1 MTHDQSFLGSSRHS
15 VNERVIKENLPHC
28 LYSFTLLRVLHYIIS
43 LRQRH
48 PTSHILI
55 SKFDLDSAYHR
66 CHLSGD
72 TAHESLTIHNDTLFM
87 ALRLTFGGS
96 PCPAMWGTIAETIT
110 DTCNT
115 LLHCKAW
122 NHLDLYDPLSDKYTT
137 SSIIT
142 SRASF
147 QTS

>member
-1 MTHDQSFLGSSRHS
+1 MMHDQSFLGSSRHS

-48 PTSHILI
+48 LTSHILI
-55 SKFDLDSAYHR
+55 SKFDLDSAYRR